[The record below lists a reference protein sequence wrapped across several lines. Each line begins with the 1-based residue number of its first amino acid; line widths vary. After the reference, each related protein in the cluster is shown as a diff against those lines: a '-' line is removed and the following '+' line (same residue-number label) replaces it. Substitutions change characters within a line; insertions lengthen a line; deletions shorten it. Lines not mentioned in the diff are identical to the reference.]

1 LVNGAVTFATA
12 PFTLLPFSP
21 CIVVAGWLESA
32 TMRTRSPSRLVA
44 SAAFLLAST
53 FALTM
58 VDLPVLAQ
66 EEEIPESVLVTGS
79 LIRGVVPPG
88 QATPINDSIRFY
100 PAPPPPDPLACAMP
114 TPSASAVVLLVGTN
128 EADALSTTAIGSQDV
143 SVGTAAIVIEP
154 GREPIYLVV
163 SSAQPIIWRVSGA
176 IERLERLVLTSSR
189 NSPDG
194 ARLDQPPVVGAT
206 GVPARKITFLKRI
219 DCLRDFNEAR
229 SSASAADKV
238 MHETGRAPTVIADY
252 EVAEFSIPSGK
263 VRKNRK
269 ATGLVFI
276 QGQGSLTIKGNA
288 GNVVIQTGDIETV
301 EHDLRSYHPGGV
313 IEVNPRN
320 VVATYPA
327 ERYGLLPEQAGL
339 VQHMKSGAVRKN
351 QAHAE
356 FVITRKIRL
365 PAELG
370 GYTFILPRGVPEPDG
385 NVRRSAV
392 VSEETGQPIAGSV
405 APNFFQLAPPNTV
418 ACAMPPA
425 SEPAKVVLLG
435 ANVSDALST
444 TTIESQDIVVG
455 TTSIKI
461 EPGREPLYLVASSL
475 SPIIWR
481 VSGAVDRLE
490 RLVLTGNA
498 TGYNF
503 SPQEERPSVGVTGVP
518 AEKVTFLGRMDCMR
532 SFSEVPSLASVRAT
546 AVVTREAG
554 KAPAIV
560 AADSQAAEFSVPS
573 GRIRANP
580 IADGPQIV
588 VDRGA
593 DRPIVR
599 GGKAVIIENG
609 RAGTLE
615 RDLFTYHPGG
625 VFDIDPNGV
634 IASRPVERYVVMPRQ
649 AGLLQLLRS
658 GALKQNS
665 AGDLLITR
673 KIRLPAGLYGEH
685 AASFILLRDVP
696 EPDGN
701 LGHSRLVAEET
712 REPSTR

>member
-1 LVNGAVTFATA
+1 MRSNSFCTRLAV
-12 PFTLLPFSP
+12 
-21 CIVVAGWLESA
+21 
-32 TMRTRSPSRLVA
+32 
-44 SAAFLLAST
+44 LLASAS
-53 FALTM
+53 AL
-58 VDLPVLAQ
+58 VLVHSRVLAQ
-66 EEEIPESVLVTGS
+66 VDEIPETVLVTGS
-79 LIRGVVPPG
+79 LIRGVIPPG
-88 QATPINDSIRFY
+88 QVMPINDFVRSY
-100 PAPPPPDPLACAMP
+100 QPPPRDPLACAMP
-114 TPSASAVVLLVGTN
+114 TPSDSAKVVLVGTN
-128 EADALSTTAIGSQDV
+128 EADALSTTTIGSQDV
-143 SVGTAAIVIEP
+143 SVGTASIVIEP

-163 SSAQPIIWRVSGA
+163 ASEHPIIWRVSG
-176 IERLERLVLTSSR
+176 EVGRLERLVLTSSR

-194 ARLDQPPVVGAT
+194 AKLDQPPVVGAT
-206 GVPARKITFLKRI
+206 GIPARKITFLKRV
-219 DCLRDFNEAR
+219 DCLRDFSDAR
-229 SSASAADKV
+229 SSGPAANEV
-238 MHETGRAPTVIADY
+238 MQETGRAPAVIGDY

-263 VRKNRK
+263 VRKNPR

-276 QGQGSLTIKGNA
+276 QRQGSVTIKGDPK
-288 GNVVIQTGDIETV
+288 NVVVVTGDIATI

-313 IEVNPRN
+313 IEVNPRD

-327 ERYGLLPEQAGL
+327 ERYDILPEQAGL
-339 VQHMKSGAVRKN
+339 LQLVKSGALTQN

-370 GYTFILPRGVPEPDG
+370 GYTFILPRGVPQPDG
-385 NVRRSAV
+385 NVRRSAI

-405 APNFFQLAPPNTV
+405 APNFFQLAPSNTA

-425 SEPAKVVLLG
+425 SDAAKVVLLG
-435 ANVSDALST
+435 AAGSDALST

-481 VSGAVDRLE
+481 ISGAVERLE
-490 RLVLTGNA
+490 RLVLTGNT
-498 TGYNF
+498 TGYNY
-503 SPQEERPSVGVTGVP
+503 SPPGEPPSVGVTGVP
-518 AEKVTFLGRMDCMR
+518 AEKVTFQGRLDCMR
-532 SFSEVPSLASVRAT
+532 SFGEVPSLASVRAV

-554 KAPAIV
+554 KAPTIV

-573 GRIRANP
+573 GRARTNHAQSG
-580 IADGPQIV
+580 ALIV

-593 DRPIVR
+593 DRPIVK
-599 GGKAVIIENG
+599 GDAPVIENG
-609 RAGTLE
+609 GVRTLE
-615 RDLFTYHPGG
+615 RDLLTYHPGG
-625 VFDIDPNGV
+625 IIDVDPNGV
-634 IASRPVERYVVMPRQ
+634 IASRTVERYVVLPRQ

-673 KIRLPAGLYGEH
+673 KIHLPAGLYGEH

-701 LGHSRLVAEET
+701 LGHSRLVAEG
-712 REPSTR
+712 R